1 MADTVVTNLTATPLG
16 LHDIDGSHVVVGA
29 MGGSAILDPDKASA
43 DVLGVYTRSGAA
55 TASAAAAPDNTVAPV
70 ASGTLDVGD
79 TVSVTTGTWTG
90 NPAPVLTYQWQ
101 VSDGDEW
108 EDIEGE
114 TEPTLELIADFV
126 GEDVRCVVTGTNVLG
141 ADSATSN
148 PLGPVTDPEAG

>member
-16 LHDIDGSHVVVGA
+16 LHDVDGSHVVVGA

-43 DVLGVYTRSGAA
+43 DVIAIYSRSGAG
-55 TASAAAAPDNTVAPV
+55 TASAAAAPVNTVAPV
-70 ASGTLDVGD
+70 ASGDLDIGD

-90 NPAPVLTYQWQ
+90 NPSPVLTYQWQ
-101 VSDGDEW
+101 VSDGDGW

-114 TEPTLELIADFV
+114 TSNELELIADFV

-141 ADSATSN
+141 TDTATSN
-148 PLGPVTDPEAG
+148 PLGPVTDPEA